1 MRWILVFIILYLI
14 PLVVLFKNYNK
25 FSRACIYGCTYV
37 VLATT
42 LVISNMYISGIKQLE
57 NSMKNFEVMN
67 YNNLYAVYDSSEEDL
82 LKVKNFKRDIRDIE
96 DIALDQIKKCVTYT
110 SDIETNLK
118 NIESVKKDVDKAM
131 YMCER
136 VVEIYDKMEVPT
148 LSQEEYTN
156 VLKECL
162 ACMKE
167 AYTMKYNAVK
177 QVNSI
182 INNKNISDIPK
193 VKAYIENSDKK
204 INEYKVKIYDLE
216 NNIQNK

>member
-14 PLVVLFKNYNK
+14 PLVVLFKNYKK
-25 FSRACIYGCTYV
+25 FSRACIYGCIYV

-42 LVISNMYISGIKQLE
+42 IVICNMYISGIKKLE
-57 NSMKNFEVMN
+57 NSMADVTVMN
-67 YNNLYAVYDSSEEDL
+67 SSKLYAVSDLREEDL
-82 LKVKNFKRDIRDIE
+82 VKISNFKRDIRDIE
-96 DIALDQIKKCVTYT
+96 DIALYQIKKCVKYT

-118 NIESVKKDVDKAM
+118 NIDNIKKDVDKAM